1 MRSFRKKI
9 RNLKTD
15 TMAWFSSKDFKQL
28 MVFVLVV
35 VSFSLSIVYTNVKT
49 YNPQLA
55 AYIGHNDSIDYVKM
69 YFGEPVW
76 GIRAYRPLVPLLA
89 RLVPDLPDWLFTGQR
104 SFDLFTR
111 VAMKFGIVNFFFLLG
126 ACVALYFL
134 QRGFGMSY
142 FESFLGGML
151 FLSSQTVIRS
161 AGLPLADTAFFF
173 FFLLCM
179 ISIQRNNLWWLLFAH
194 TIGVLAKEL
203 VILSIPLILLS
214 LFPWR
219 RKAGMLFVLVPGLL
233 LYGVVRVKFA
243 LSPLDDY
250 ITGGTLR
257 YCPTQLLRL
266 ITPNGLINVFLSFG
280 FAWIPALYAL
290 ARCKIPLLLKR
301 WSWLI
306 LIIFMGV
313 LLGRGDLGRS
323 TFNAFPVVIPLASL
337 GLSCWLKKGLEEKGR
352 FDEIQRA

>member
-1 MRSFRKKI
+1 MRGFRKKI

-15 TMAWFSSKDFKQL
+15 TIAWFTSKDSKQL
-28 MVFVLVV
+28 IVFVLVV

-49 YNPQLA
+49 YNPQFA
-55 AYIGHNDSIDYVKM
+55 TYIGHDDSIDYVKM

-89 RLVPDLPDWLFTGQR
+89 RLVPDLPDWLFTGHR
-104 SFDLFTR
+104 SFDLFAR

-142 FESFLGGML
+142 FESFLGAML
-151 FLSSQTVIRS
+151 FLSSQTVVRS

-179 ISIQRNNLWWLLFAH
+179 ISIQRNNLWLLFFAH

-219 RKAGMLFVLVPGLL
+219 RKAGMLFVVVPGIL
-233 LYGVVRVKFA
+233 LYGVVRVTFA

-257 YCPTQLLRL
+257 YCTTQLLYL
-266 ITPNGLINVFLSFG
+266 TTPNGLINVFLSFG

-290 ARCKIPLLLKR
+290 TRCKIPLLLKR

-306 LIIFMGV
+306 LIIFIGV

-337 GLSCWLKKGLEEKGR
+337 GLSRWLAKSC
-352 FDEIQRA
+352 